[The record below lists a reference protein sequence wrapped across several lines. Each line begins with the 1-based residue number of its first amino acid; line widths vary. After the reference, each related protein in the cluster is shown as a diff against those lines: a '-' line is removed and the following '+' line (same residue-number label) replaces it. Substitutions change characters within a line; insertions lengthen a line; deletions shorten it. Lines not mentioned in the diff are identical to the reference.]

1 MDFIKGVLTID
12 TINANHINN
21 ADDNEG
27 NLEDN
32 NSNSEFDILSKPT
45 YFSNGLKIIS
55 AKKLV
60 KLMGTLKQII
70 INENLLMKILK
81 LEDFLLQS

>member
-32 NSNSEFDILSKPT
+32 TSNSEFDILSKST

-55 AKKLV
+55 AKKISKV
-60 KLMGTLKQII
+60 DGYFKTDNNQ
-70 INENLLMKILK
+70 
-81 LEDFLLQS
+81 